1 MLTLGKGSCP
11 LIHDERANRIREVV
25 WNPPRLRPDPQL
37 VRRATLSSG
46 VPFAHTHERVAPPW
60 TMMVMMMKHT
70 YRARPVI
77 AGVLCPA
84 GVLHTCAEYSAAW
97 LGPYSSVALRTC
109 CRDGLGRVEPT

>member
-1 MLTLGKGSCP
+1 MGDDLL
-11 LIHDERANRIREVV
+11 DYDDDDDDA
-25 WNPPRLRPDPQL
+25 
-37 VRRATLSSG
+37 
-46 VPFAHTHERVAPPW
+46 
-60 TMMVMMMKHT
+60 

-97 LGPYSSVALRTC
+97 LGPYSSVAPRTG